1 MAKAANAYSE
11 DAIAMKIDLARIE
24 ALPKVVSEMVKP
36 AEKIDSIKIHH
47 VSGIGQNNGLGQGGD
62 GTTGDKSA
70 INQAVDS
77 ILDMAV
83 QLPALKKI
91 GDELG
96 ISVSDGVSG
105 VADELAKKSTKKKS
119 KK

>member
-1 MAKAANAYSE
+1 
-11 DAIAMKIDLARIE
+11 MKIDLARIE

-36 AEKIDSIKIHH
+36 AEKIDPIKIHH
-47 VSGIGQNNGLGQGGD
+47 VSGIGHNNVLGQGGD

-83 QLPALKKI
+83 QLPALKK
-91 GDELG
+91 
-96 ISVSDGVSG
+96 
-105 VADELAKKSTKKKS
+105 
-119 KK
+119 